1 MRKVKKMEKITMND
15 WEYHCRM
22 LADIAKRNGAAL
34 MLYYDPHPNERGCAC
49 KALIGSGADAMVML
63 ASMTDTACE
72 GFESIMTP
80 ERLSEQITAMIR
92 SVRREREHD
101 K

>member
-1 MRKVKKMEKITMND
+1 MEKITMND

-34 MLYYDPHPNERGCAC
+34 MLYYDPHPNECGCVC
-49 KALIGSGADAMVML
+49 KVLIGSGANAMVML
-63 ASMTDTACE
+63 APMTDAACE
-72 GFESIMTP
+72 GCEDTMTP

-92 SVRREREHD
+92 SVHSDD

>member
-1 MRKVKKMEKITMND
+1 MEKITMND

-34 MLYYDPHPNERGCAC
+34 MLYYDPHPNKSVGGIC

-63 ASMTDTACE
+63 ASMIDAACE
-72 GFESIMTP
+72 GCESIMTP
-80 ERLSEQITAMIR
+80 EHLSEQITTMIR
-92 SVRREREHD
+92 SVHSNESKD
-101 K
+101 TP

>member
-1 MRKVKKMEKITMND
+1 MEKITMND

-34 MLYYDPHPNERGCAC
+34 MLYYDPHPNKSVGGTF
-49 KALIGSGADAMVML
+49 KALIESGADAMVML
-63 ASMTDTACE
+63 ASMTDAACE
-72 GFESIMTP
+72 GCESIMTP

-92 SVRREREHD
+92 SVHSDESKD
-101 K
+101 TP

>member
-1 MRKVKKMEKITMND
+1 MEKITMND

-34 MLYYDPHPNERGCAC
+34 MLYYGPHPNKSVGGIC

-63 ASMTDTACE
+63 ASMTNAACE
-72 GFESIMTP
+72 GCESIMTP
-80 ERLSEQITAMIR
+80 EHLSEQITAMIR
-92 SVRREREHD
+92 SVHSNESKD
-101 K
+101 TP